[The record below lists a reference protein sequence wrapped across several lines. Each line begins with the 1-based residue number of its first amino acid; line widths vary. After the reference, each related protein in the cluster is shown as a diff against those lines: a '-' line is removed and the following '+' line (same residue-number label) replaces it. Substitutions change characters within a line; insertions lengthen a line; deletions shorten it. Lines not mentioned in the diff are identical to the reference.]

1 MLIINDDP
9 QRNRETLEKE
19 FIKLMKE
26 QERQAIKSLITAK
39 KATILS
45 KGKELAKS
53 LQDEANNMKNYASND
68 YVQNIQYGFEAK
80 AADAAT
86 TYLTQTLQKPSLNS
100 PIQDGESPAAAVLGI
115 GGLMFE

>member
-1 MLIINDDP
+1 MLVINDDP
-9 QRNRETLEKE
+9 QRSKETLERE
-19 FIKLMKE
+19 FIRLMKE

-45 KGKELAKS
+45 KGEELARS
-53 LQDEANNMKNYASND
+53 LQDEANSMKKYASKD

-100 PIQDGESPAAAVLGI
+100 PIQGEEGAAAILGI
-115 GGLMFE
+115 GGLIFE